1 MFNTL
6 YVPLY
11 MYTYVLDISIL
22 IVSIVYATIYIYI
35 YIYYSSLLF
44 ISFHQNL
51 NDITMNSSLNFRGKY
66 NFQSV
71 SNQILYSPDE
81 YSIFV

>member
-22 IVSIVYATIYIYI
+22 IVSIVYATIYI

>member
-35 YIYYSSLLF
+35 YYSSLLF
-44 ISFHQNL
+44 INFHQNL